1 MADDRIGTVDSKPTK
16 TVCGHAI
23 EPQHRFTVG
32 IGNGRYVIVGHS
44 DANYQEEIEKLRNT
58 SPKPIVR
65 KHKKGAIDEQQE
77 AESDS
82 NAL

>member
-1 MADDRIGTVDSKPTK
+1 MDDNRIGIRGKSRPKL
-16 TVCGHAI
+16 TVCGQPI
-23 EPQHRFTVG
+23 EGQFRFTVG

-44 DANYQEEIEKLRNT
+44 DTNYQEEIDKLKT
-58 SPKPIVR
+58 AKPIVR

-82 NAL
+82 NTI